1 MTIEEYKEEIE
12 VFLIKE
18 VGDYN
23 AKILLKLYYEEI
35 LSFYEEKLTVGQAG
49 TLIILGY

>member
-18 VGDYN
+18 VGDHT
-23 AKILLKLYYEEI
+23 AKILLKLYDEEI
-35 LSFYEEKLTVGQAG
+35 LLFYEEKLTVGQAG